1 MAFFSCSIN
10 GRMVW
15 AVCQNTDEIYCSYD
29 FLTWSSLHRFNSC
42 NITINLS
49 NTVAEQYLITMQVFY
64 IIKMS
69 HSIHML
75 SIQIDTKISS
85 IFNNSNLS
93 FFASNMKQSFP
104 LIDAVRLLDTLEYSI
119 TLVSIQ
125 RQMSREIW
133 KYGCL
138 AKLFITQKYERPSC
152 QKKRKKK
159 DSIWPL
165 L

>member
-1 MAFFSCSIN
+1 
-10 GRMVW
+10 
-15 AVCQNTDEIYCSYD
+15 
-29 FLTWSSLHRFNSC
+29 
-42 NITINLS
+42 
-49 NTVAEQYLITMQVFY
+49 
-64 IIKMS
+64 MS
-69 HSIHML
+69 HSIHMF

-85 IFNNSNLS
+85 IFNNSKLS

-104 LIDAVRLLDTLEYSI
+104 LIDAVRLLYTLEYSI